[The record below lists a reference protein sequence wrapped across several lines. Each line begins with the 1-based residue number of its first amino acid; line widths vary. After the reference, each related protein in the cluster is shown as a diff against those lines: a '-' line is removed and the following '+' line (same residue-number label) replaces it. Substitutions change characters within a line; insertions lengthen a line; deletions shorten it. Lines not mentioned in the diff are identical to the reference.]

1 VRGGELSVDR
11 RLPNPQPRGSCASG
25 GRADDQTGMNA
36 VPPQPSRR
44 GLGLLIQHCAS
55 LDPDTPTARDRLE
68 LVLGRELAQKLV
80 FALSTAGSPDRQRF
94 AA

>member
-1 VRGGELSVDR
+1 
-11 RLPNPQPRGSCASG
+11 
-25 GRADDQTGMNA
+25 MNA

-44 GLGLLIQHCAS
+44 GLGLLALHCAG
-55 LDPDTPTARDRLE
+55 LDPDRPTARDRLE
-68 LVLGRELAQKLV
+68 LALGRELAQKLV